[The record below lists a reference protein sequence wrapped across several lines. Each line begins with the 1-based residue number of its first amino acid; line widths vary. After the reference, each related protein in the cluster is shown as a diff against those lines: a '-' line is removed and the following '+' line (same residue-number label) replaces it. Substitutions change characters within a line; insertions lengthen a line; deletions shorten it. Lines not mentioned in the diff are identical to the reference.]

1 MSREIAYESLKTK
14 EKSSVIIPKV
24 VSVAYGGGPLREL
37 LITKLKSQLKHGF
50 RKSRS
55 LKRVATSTQYLR
67 ILLNKQNK
75 LANYQS
81 AFLHGSKE
89 MQKSIKFNE
98 CFKSD
103 KTRLA
108 SC

>member
-1 MSREIAYESLKTK
+1 M
-14 EKSSVIIPKV
+14 IIPKV
-24 VSVAYGGGPLREL
+24 VSVAYGGGRLREL
-37 LITKLKSQLKHGF
+37 LITKLKSQ
-50 RKSRS
+50 KSRS
-55 LKRVATSTQYLR
+55 LARVVTSTQYLR
-67 ILLNKQNK
+67 IFLNRQNK
-75 LANYQS
+75 LANYKS

-103 KTRLA
+103 RTRLA

>member
-1 MSREIAYESLKTK
+1 M
-14 EKSSVIIPKV
+14 IIPKV
-24 VSVAYGGGPLREL
+24 VSVAYGGGRLREL
-37 LITKLKSQLKHGF
+37 LITKLKSQFKHGF

-55 LKRVATSTQYLR
+55 FARVVTSTQYLR
-67 ILLNKQNK
+67 ILLNRQNK
-75 LANYQS
+75 LANYKS

-103 KTRLA
+103 RTRLA